1 MRPLRALRVSFLFQL
16 FYFKF
21 SEVQSVTSEQETAPR
36 RRGIGQGRG
45 ERRQYTNRSGKAGH
59 VSPAI
64 VEKYLAGMH
73 YPAEK
78 KKLVVNAQNKAAP
91 DDVMN
96 LINKLPDKTYN
107 SPIDITKEIG
117 KISNLNFLFLISNQ
131 QIILLGL

>member
-1 MRPLRALRVSFLFQL
+1 V
-16 FYFKF
+16 KT
-21 SEVQSVTSEQETAPR
+21 TSRQGETTTTR

-45 ERRQYTNRSGKAGH
+45 TRRQYTDKSGKSGH

-64 VEKYLAGMH
+64 VEKYLGGMH

-78 KKLVVNAQNKAAP
+78 KNLVDNAQNKDAP
-91 DDVMN
+91 DDVMD

-117 KISNLNFLFLISNQ
+117 KIE
-131 QIILLGL
+131 

>member
-1 MRPLRALRVSFLFQL
+1 M
-16 FYFKF
+16 
-21 SEVQSVTSEQETAPR
+21 

-45 ERRQYTNRSGKAGH
+45 TRRQYTNRSGKAGH

-78 KKLVVNAQNKAAP
+78 KNLVNNAESKNAP
-91 DDVMN
+91 SDVMD
-96 LINKLPDKTYN
+96 LIKKSPEKTYN

-117 KISNLNFLFLISNQ
+117 KIE
-131 QIILLGL
+131 